1 MGFLPF
7 DSQIFRPLFGDDELE
22 AIFSDQATIRQW
34 VKIEAALA
42 HVQGKLAV
50 IPAEAAEKI
59 VLAADR
65 FQVDWSQLQEGVN
78 QDGMPIVNLV
88 RQLRDF
94 VGPEAAPF
102 VHWGATTQDI
112 MDTAVVLQLLTTLEI
127 LEQRL
132 TSIVRALT
140 HHADTHRYTL
150 LAGRTHAQHA
160 LPITFGLKAA
170 GWLSP
175 LLRHLNRLPAI
186 RQRLAQLQLGGAAGT
201 LASLGERGQAVQAAL
216 AAELGL
222 AVPSIPWH
230 TQRDNLAE
238 AAGWLSLV
246 TGSLGKIGQDIIL
259 LAQSEV
265 AEVKESADIARGG
278 SSTMPQKQ
286 NPVISELLI
295 TAARTNASLLSNMHH
310 ALIQEHER
318 GTHGWQMEW
327 LTLPQMVILTGAALN
342 KGLFLAQNLVVQVD
356 QMRQT
361 IVRSN
366 GLLLAEA
373 LNFALAEFIDRST
386 AKTLIKESVIE
397 ALASN
402 RHLIDILQSKTDA
415 PLPWDKLRDERRY
428 LGSADL
434 FIDQVLSEAGDFLE

>member
-22 AIFSDQATIRQW
+22 AIFSDQATVRQW
-34 VKIEAALA
+34 VQIEAALA
-42 HVQGKLAV
+42 QVQGKLAV
-50 IPAEAAEKI
+50 IPAEAAENI

-65 FQVDWSQLQEGVN
+65 FQVDWTQLQVGVD
-78 QDGMPIVNLV
+78 QAGMPIVNLV

-112 MDTAVVLQLLTTLEI
+112 MDTAVVLQLLAALEV

-132 TSIVRALT
+132 TTVVRALA
-140 HHADTHRYTL
+140 HHAHTQRHTMM
-150 LAGRTHAQHA
+150 AGRTHAQHA
-160 LPITFGLKAA
+160 LPTTFGLKAA
-170 GWLSP
+170 GWLAP
-175 LLRHLNRLPAI
+175 LLRHLTRLPAI

-201 LASLGERGQAVQAAL
+201 LASLGEHGQAVQEAL

-222 AVPSIPWH
+222 AVPAIPWH

-246 TGSLGKIGQDIIL
+246 TGSLGKIGQDLVL

-265 AEVKESADIARGG
+265 AEVRESADTARGG

-286 NPVISELLI
+286 NPVMSELLI

-318 GTHGWQMEW
+318 GTHSWQMEW

-342 KGLFLAQNLVVQVD
+342 KALFLSQNLVVQAD
-356 QMRQT
+356 QMQQT
-361 IVRSN
+361 IARSK

-373 LNFALAEFIDRST
+373 LNFALAEFIDRSA
-386 AKTLIKESVIE
+386 AKALIKESVIE

-402 RHLIDILQSKTDA
+402 RHLIDVLQNKTDA

-428 LGSADL
+428 LGSADR
-434 FIDQVLSEAGDFLE
+434 FIDLVLSEARDFLE